1 MDFSRV
7 WALQAVPEPLVRQL
21 DAIAEVMAQVLR
33 NPPQAGQNISEWAKQ
48 QACRK
53 RALETPVAMVAGFD
67 DFVVARDEVRAA
79 NRERREEGRID
90 DGLARVTEVIELG
103 APFWQAVERFALGKG
118 LVTPEDRRALRPAR
132 NLPRMVP
139 EPWQAGQLMEL
150 LRRCREHGFED

>member
-1 MDFSRV
+1 M
-7 WALQAVPEPLVRQL
+7 
-21 DAIAEVMAQVLR
+21 
-33 NPPQAGQNISEWAKQ
+33 
-48 QACRK
+48 
-53 RALETPVAMVAGFD
+53 AGFD

-118 LVTPEDRRALRPAR
+118 LLTPDDRKALRPAR

-139 EPWQAGQLMEL
+139 EPWQAGQRIEL